1 MEQTKKN
8 EQDILVVRDEKTG
21 EIQVVAGLDKN
32 GTPKRVPA
40 RAEHSPDFLRFDRGS
55 DMLDSFFRNFFRQC
69 KEPSRF
75 GFYKIAAEQAD
86 KLLEVMKELLKDPV
100 ANADLLAP
108 HKVDTSSIEREVK
121 KEQVITGEQTAEG
134 EQKSSEE
141 MSKNETGM
149 NTGQEQTVVQENQ
162 SDEQKQGHAETVSS
176 SVNAAIDDGQ
186 KSYHGEDKVQQGA
199 QQSVQQGEQ
208 PGAQQET
215 PQKGQTA
222 PGTGDDGGKQEQGPP
237 ARKTLIDPASL
248 NVGELKEKYGVDI
261 EALSEKNRN
270 ALLNYGKT
278 GLVIVTPTFGGEKME
293 IQARICFRK
302 DNEGNLKLVPHFV
315 RNAPRLDLE
324 YKGYKFTGED
334 KKALKERGNLGKA
347 VELADLSTGEL
358 KKHYVSIDRLTNE
371 IVSVPADKV
380 RIPSRIGKTDITE
393 EDRKVLLTG
402 QPLRKE
408 IELKDGKRF
417 SPLLQINVEQRGVEF
432 VPGASLKEPKQD
444 VKKGQQPMEGTAKV
458 AVADGN
464 EQKQERKP
472 MDENHWL
479 NADGSI
485 RRLNTYFK
493 KPLSEQQKNDYTAG
507 KTIEIREVSEREGSG
522 TYTAYVKFD
531 PVKKQPRSY
540 RQNPDLAQA
549 KEQIPTQ
556 ENRIQVAVNEQGKT
570 NEATKYVGEPLKPE
584 QAAPATTTQQEKQQ
598 KGQEQKTPP
607 RKGKSLKM

>member
-21 EIQVVAGLDKN
+21 EIQVVAGLDRN
-32 GTPKRVPA
+32 GIPKRVPA

-108 HKVDTSSIEREVK
+108 HKVDTSSIEQEVK
-121 KEQVITGEQTAEG
+121 KDQVITGEQTAVG
-134 EQKSSEE
+134 DQKPNEE
-141 MSKNETGM
+141 TSKNETGM
-149 NTGQEQTVVQENQ
+149 NMEQEERGQTVAQENQ
-162 SDEQKQGHAETVSS
+162 SDEQKQGHAETVSP
-176 SVNAAIDDGQ
+176 SVNAAIDNGQ
-186 KSYHGEDKVQQGA
+186 KTHHEENNV
-199 QQSVQQGEQ
+199 QQSVQQDEQ
-208 PGAQQET
+208 QSARQEA
-215 PQKGQTA
+215 PQKGQAA
-222 PGTGDDGGKQEQGPP
+222 PGTGNDGGKQEQSSP

-248 NVGELKEKYGVDI
+248 NVGELKEKYGVDM
-261 EALSEKNRN
+261 ETLSEKNRN

-334 KKALKERGNLGKA
+334 KKALKETGNLGKA

-444 VKKGQQPMEGTAKV
+444 VKNGQQPTEGTVKV
-458 AVADGN
+458 AMVDGN
-464 EQKQERKP
+464 EQKQGRKP

-493 KPLSEQQKNDYTAG
+493 KPLTEQQKDDYTAG
-507 KTIEIREVSEREGSG
+507 KIIEIREVPEREGSG

-531 PVKKQPRSY
+531 PVKKRPRSY

-556 ENRIQVAVNEQGKT
+556 ENRTQVTVNEQGKT
-570 NEATKYVGEPLKPE
+570 NEATKHMGEPLKPG
-584 QAAPATTTQQEKQQ
+584 QVAPATVAQQEKQQ
-598 KGQEQKTPP
+598 SGQEQKAPP

>member
-21 EIQVVAGLDKN
+21 EIQVVAGLDRN
-32 GTPKRVPA
+32 GIPKRVPA

-108 HKVDTSSIEREVK
+108 HKVDTSSIEQEVK
-121 KEQVITGEQTAEG
+121 KEQVITGEQTAVG
-134 EQKSSEE
+134 DQKPNEE
-141 MSKNETGM
+141 TSKNETGM
-149 NTGQEQTVVQENQ
+149 NMEQEERGQIVAQENQ
-162 SDEQKQGHAETVSS
+162 SDEQKQGHAETVSP
-176 SVNAAIDDGQ
+176 SVNAAIDNGQ
-186 KSYHGEDKVQQGA
+186 KTHHEENNV
-199 QQSVQQGEQ
+199 QQSVQQDEQ
-208 PGAQQET
+208 QSARQEA
-215 PQKGQTA
+215 PQKGQAA
-222 PGTGDDGGKQEQGPP
+222 PGTGNDGGKQEQSSP

-248 NVGELKEKYGVDI
+248 NVGELKEKYGVDM
-261 EALSEKNRN
+261 ETLSEKNRN

-334 KKALKERGNLGKA
+334 KKALKETGNLGKA

-402 QPLRKE
+402 RPLRKE

-444 VKKGQQPMEGTAKV
+444 VRNGQQPAEGTVKV
-458 AVADGN
+458 TMVDGN
-464 EQKQERKP
+464 EQKQGRKP

-479 NADGSI
+479 NADGSV

-493 KPLSEQQKNDYTAG
+493 KTLTEQQKDDYTAG
-507 KTIEIREVSEREGSG
+507 KTIEIREVPEREGSG

-531 PVKKQPRSY
+531 PVKKRPRSY
-540 RQNPDLAQA
+540 RQNPDLTQT

-556 ENRIQVAVNEQGKT
+556 ENRTQVAVNERGKT
-570 NEATKYVGEPLKPE
+570 NEATKHVGEPLKPG
-584 QAAPATTTQQEKQQ
+584 QVAPATVAQQEKQQ
-598 KGQEQKTPP
+598 SGQEQKAPP

>member
-21 EIQVVAGLDKN
+21 EIQVVAGLDRN
-32 GTPKRVPA
+32 GIPKRVPA

-108 HKVDTSSIEREVK
+108 HKVDTSSIEQEVK
-121 KEQVITGEQTAEG
+121 KEQVITGEQTAVG
-134 EQKSSEE
+134 DQKPNEE
-141 MSKNETGM
+141 TSKNETGM
-149 NTGQEQTVVQENQ
+149 NMEQEERGQTVAQENQ
-162 SDEQKQGHAETVSS
+162 SDEQKQGHAETVSP
-176 SVNAAIDDGQ
+176 SVNAAIDNGQ
-186 KSYHGEDKVQQGA
+186 KTHHEENNV
-199 QQSVQQGEQ
+199 QQSVQQDEQ
-208 PGAQQET
+208 QSVRQEA
-215 PQKGQTA
+215 PQKGQAA
-222 PGTGDDGGKQEQGPP
+222 PGTGNDGGKQEQSSP

-248 NVGELKEKYGVDI
+248 NVGELKEKYGVDM
-261 EALSEKNRN
+261 ETLSEKNRN

-334 KKALKERGNLGKA
+334 KKALKETGNLGKA

-444 VKKGQQPMEGTAKV
+444 VKNGQQPTEGTVKV
-458 AVADGN
+458 AMVDGN
-464 EQKQERKP
+464 EQKQGRKP

-493 KPLSEQQKNDYTAG
+493 KPLTEQQKDDYTAG
-507 KTIEIREVSEREGSG
+507 KIIEIREVPEREGSG

-531 PVKKQPRSY
+531 PVKKRPRSY

-556 ENRIQVAVNEQGKT
+556 ENRTQVTVNEQGKT
-570 NEATKYVGEPLKPE
+570 NEATKHIGEPLKPG
-584 QAAPATTTQQEKQQ
+584 QVAPATVAQQEKQQ
-598 KGQEQKTPP
+598 SGQEQKAPP